1 MSYTYLLEQ
10 GEESSAESFAD
21 IPASVLSRSRSIL
34 EKSCC
39 NGSGTESCHD
49 SQSGTTYAP
58 STADHGAEELTSC
71 AAASRVR
78 TSAPQEKEPAS
89 KVNGLDCG
97 EKWPESLAKYDR
109 NTSLW
114 RTRQCLLFEDSEE
127 SLEIFPSWGIAQ
139 GGELWA
145 VTPPGDALMESA
157 SGLSLMRP
165 MAKEGYRHKFKL
177 DSLIRKNHQDGN
189 LSEQLARVYRVKLTP
204 NACEI
209 LMGWPETWTDLKP
222 LETGNVQSWLHSHG
236 KFSPA
241 NSQLADG

>member
-1 MSYTYLLEQ
+1 MNELHLFA
-10 GEESSAESFAD
+10 GAGGESSAESFWD
-21 IPASVLSRSRSIL
+21 IPASVLSRSRNTR
-34 EKSCC
+34 EKSYC
-39 NGSGTESCHD
+39 NGSGTESFRD
-49 SQSGTTYAP
+49 SRSGMTSKL
-58 STADHGAEELTSC
+58 STAGHGVGASILCAED
-71 AAASRVR
+71 SRVR
-78 TSAPQEKEPAS
+78 TLAPPEKARAS
-89 KVNGLDCG
+89 KVIGLDSG

-109 NTSLW
+109 DSSLW

-127 SLEIFPSWGIAQ
+127 SLETFPSWGIAQ

-157 SGLSLMRP
+157 CGLSLMRP

-189 LSEQLARVYRVKLTP
+189 LSEQLARVHRVKLTP

-222 LETGNVQSWLHSHG
+222 LEMGSVQSWLRSHG
-236 KFSPA
+236 KF
-241 NSQLADG
+241 

>member
-1 MSYTYLLEQ
+1 M
-10 GEESSAESFAD
+10 SSAE
-21 IPASVLSRSRSIL
+21 AS
-34 EKSCC
+34 
-39 NGSGTESCHD
+39 H
-49 SQSGTTYAP
+49 
-58 STADHGAEELTSC
+58 
-71 AAASRVR
+71 VR
-78 TSAPQEKEPAS
+78 TSAPQAKELGS
-89 KVNGLDCG
+89 TVNDLDCG

-109 NTSLW
+109 NTSSW

-145 VTPPGDALMESA
+145 ATPPGDALMESA
-157 SGLSLMRP
+157 SGLSMMRP

-189 LSEQLARVYRVKLTP
+189 LSEQLARVHRVKLTP

-222 LETGNVQSWLHSHG
+222 LEMGNVQSWLHSHG
-236 KFSPA
+236 KSYQKEVTNEMP
-241 NSQLADG
+241 